1 MRKRRWLPALVAW
14 LVLAVVAWWWLSRSE
29 GGPAAGLAA
38 ALSLATEPRVALLAM
53 VVAFLLRPLFLL
65 PVTVITAF
73 CGWLLGPWL
82 GLLVAAVGASV
93 SALIPYLA
101 ARWARGRPSA
111 EVVRELG
118 LPELPARRGWR
129 QSLSERPFEAVLL
142 ARVMMMPGDLVNVAA
157 GVLRIPLHTFLL
169 ASLLGGGT
177 GLAVGV
183 WAGAALPRGEAF
195 SFGSLQIDMRL
206 VWLSLGMW
214 LLTIG
219 LSWWLRRRRPEL
231 HTARRKGKTS

>member
-14 LVLAVVAWWWLSRSE
+14 LVLAVTAWWWLSRDE

-38 ALSLATEPRVALLAM
+38 ALSVAEEPRVALLVM

-73 CGWLLGPWL
+73 CGWLLGPWW
-82 GLLVAAVGASV
+82 GLLVAVIGATATS
-93 SALIPYLA
+93 LIPYFA
-101 ARWARGRPSA
+101 ARWARGRPSP
-111 EVVRELG
+111 EVVRQLG
-118 LPELPARRGWR
+118 LPEAPARRGWR

-157 GVLRIPLHTFLL
+157 GVLRVPVPSFML
-169 ASLLGGGT
+169 ATLLGGGT

-195 SFGSLQIDMRL
+195 AFSGLQIDLRL